1 MAIVL
6 PKFPR
11 RRSPAGAA
19 CETQP
24 ALNVSLCREDGVYQA
39 GGELVAKWRVRRISV
54 DDLQSIEVSV
64 LWHTEGKGDEDLHVH
79 HFYRIVESQIRRMGL
94 SDEQSIRCVLPA
106 SPLSY
111 HGHLITVRWCIR
123 MRLFLRDGRKIMAE
137 QPFNLFSPSS
147 IDLGGPLSV
156 VSPHNRDLNSAASGS
171 SGKDSAVMLG
181 S

>member
-11 RRSPAGAA
+11 RRSPVGAA
-19 CETQP
+19 SETQP

-39 GGELVAKWRVRRISV
+39 GGELVAKWRVRRVSI

-79 HFYRIVESQIRRMGL
+79 HFYRIVESQIRRIGL
-94 SDEQSIRCVLPA
+94 ADEQSIRCVLPA

-123 MRLFLRDGRKIMAE
+123 MRLFLSDGRKIMAE
-137 QPFNLFSPSS
+137 QPFHLVAPVTS
-147 IDLGGPLSV
+147 
-156 VSPHNRDLNSAASGS
+156 RGS
-171 SGKDSAVMLG
+171 SAIPSDATVMLG